1 MKTFTP
7 LHKYELQF
15 NGVSDAYTVKL
26 AEDTLS
32 VYRSLYQGMAP
43 IGEWIQTRVACLIRE
58 WLPKEWITSHGQIAD
73 AYTPEI
79 QSRSWD
85 IIVHRPIPKSRGYPP
100 PASSNGPYPLVPK
113 DLCCAVVDTK
123 GRYNTPKKYAE
134 AKAFDLP
141 NKCNTK
147 QLDFL
152 GPNILPVLFI
162 IATNHS
168 PDRVEA
174 EGEANGIS
182 TFVLAKAVDRKPSD
196 WAGTAFWHLNPGKDG
211 HLPMSR
217 FRDKIR
223 WAAQQWESNI
233 SS

>member
-1 MKTFTP
+1 MN
-7 LHKYELQF
+7 KYIPVLNYQLNE
-15 NGVSDAYTVKL
+15 NGVTDS
-26 AEDTLS
+26 DTLIFTKDTMA
-32 VYRSLYQGMAP
+32 VYGSLYQGMP
-43 IGEWIQTRVACLIRE
+43 PLGEWIQTRVAHLIHE
-58 WLPKEWITSHGQIAD
+58 WLPGWSTSHGQIAD
-73 AYTPEI
+73 EDTPGI

-85 IIVHRPIPKSRGYPP
+85 IIIHRPIPASRRYPP
-100 PASSNGPYPLVPK
+100 PASPTGPYPLVPK

-134 AKAFDLP
+134 ATAFDLP
-141 NKCNTK
+141 NKCKMK

-152 GPNILPVLFI
+152 GPKILPVLFI
-162 IATNHS
+162 IASNFT

-182 TFVLAKAVDRKPSD
+182 TFVLAKAVDRKTSD

-211 HLPMSR
+211 RLPMSR

-223 WAAQQWESNI
+223 WAAKQWDNN
-233 SS
+233 SSP

>member
-1 MKTFTP
+1 MK
-7 LHKYELQF
+7 KYKPVLNYQLNE
-15 NGVSDAYTVKL
+15 NGVTDSNTL
-26 AEDTLS
+26 TLMRDTMA
-32 VYRSLYQGMAP
+32 VYGSLYQGMP
-43 IGEWIQTRVACLIRE
+43 PLGEWIQTRVAHLIRE
-58 WLPKEWITSHGQIAD
+58 WLPGWSTSHGQIAD
-73 AYTPEI
+73 EDTPEI

-85 IIVHRPIPKSRGYPP
+85 IIIHRPIPASRGYPP
-100 PASSNGPYPLVPK
+100 PASPTGPYPLVPK

-123 GRYNTPKKYAE
+123 GRYNTPGKYAE
-134 AKAFDLP
+134 ATAFDLP
-141 NKCNTK
+141 NKCKMN

-152 GPNILPVLFI
+152 GPEILPVLFI
-162 IATNHS
+162 IASNFT

-174 EGEANGIS
+174 EGETNGIS

-223 WAAQQWESNI
+223 LAAQQWESNI